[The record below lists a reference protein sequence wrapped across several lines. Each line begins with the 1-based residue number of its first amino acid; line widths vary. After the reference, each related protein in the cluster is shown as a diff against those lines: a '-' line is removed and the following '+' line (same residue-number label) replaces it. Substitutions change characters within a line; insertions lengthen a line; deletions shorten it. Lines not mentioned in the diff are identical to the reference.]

1 LRNFSSWFDSE
12 NDRRKNPR
20 FKSQQP
26 AYDGLRLR
34 CFSEDWFGMLK
45 FDKSLNSY
53 DLWSN
58 IVLEYTRCNL
68 TMESDKL
75 VAISGVAQMIR
86 RLLKD
91 EYLAGLWRKWLPYHL
106 LWYKEN
112 PNDTGRSAVYRAPTW
127 SWASVDGE
135 VWCHPISLIDGEEIL
150 VDIIEAVVQDAESN
164 TTAIGSVVS
173 GTIKIRGMLKQ
184 TRLVYLDE
192 DELYILL
199 FDGRGPTD
207 LNDSIAY
214 PDCVETT
221 KCNELWCVPVHRF
234 EVEEGDWRIYG
245 LVLQSTS
252 VKGEYQ
258 RVGVFR
264 VDYDDCNVF

>member
-1 LRNFSSWFDSE
+1 
-12 NDRRKNPR
+12 
-20 FKSQQP
+20 
-26 AYDGLRLR
+26 
-34 CFSEDWFGMLK
+34 
-45 FDKSLNSY
+45 
-53 DLWSN
+53 
-58 IVLEYTRCNL
+58 
-68 TMESDKL
+68 
-75 VAISGVAQMIR
+75 
-86 RLLKD
+86 
-91 EYLAGLWRKWLPYHL
+91 
-106 LWYKEN
+106 
-112 PNDTGRSAVYRAPTW
+112 
-127 SWASVDGE
+127 
-135 VWCHPISLIDGEEIL
+135 L
-150 VDIIEAVVQDAESN
+150 VDIIEAVVQDAEFN

-184 TRLVYLDE
+184 TRMVYLDE

-207 LNDSIAY
+207 VNDSIAY

-245 LVLQSTS
+245 LVLQRTS

-264 VDYDDCNVF
+264 VDYDDCNVFDKSILGEEVFTLV